1 MILTPAF
8 DLLLR
13 PQPFLG
19 QTDGLPMMAASESV
33 ENDITTRNTQIKQMK
48 LGAIIVGSV
57 SFFAFP
63 CGFYSADINRQ
74 LPKRMTISQQRVR
87 TSVLNKLESS

>member
-19 QTDGLPMMAASESV
+19 QTDGLPMMVASESV

-57 SFFAFP
+57 FFFAFP
-63 CGFYSADINRQ
+63 CGMYSADINRQ
-74 LPKRMTISQQRVR
+74 LPKRTTISQQRV
-87 TSVLNKLESS
+87 